1 MVPEGVLYRTVML
14 FYGDTPAPD
23 YLRQMTDVVVHTWD
37 VARAVGADE
46 RLDPD
51 LVATVLDRTDPD
63 ALAGSG
69 LLAAPADVPADAHP
83 PRPACSP
90 PCSGG
95 CGGASEP

>member
-1 MVPEGVLYRTVML
+1 MN
-14 FYGDTPAPD
+14 
-23 YLRQMTDVVVHTWD
+23 DVVVHTWD

-46 RLDPD
+46 RLAPD

-83 PRPACSP
+83 ADPPARLP
-90 PCSGG
+90 AAAVGG
-95 CGGASEP
+95 C